1 MVHQD
6 SIRYMQHDAV
16 EGTRRDQL
24 TAQAAA
30 ASPGRGDDIEH
41 GVFHIIHRWASGE
54 PGFVDVD
61 VAGGARKTTT
71 ALPSHAGD
79 AVHLGRIHQ
88 VAVFVDIV
96 ADAFTIGQ
104 NPVHFRHGV
113 LSFKVEKQ
121 GGLIQPIT
129 KNGL

>member
-1 MVHQD
+1 M
-6 SIRYMQHDAV
+6 
-16 EGTRRDQL
+16 
-24 TAQAAA
+24 
-30 ASPGRGDDIEH
+30 
-41 GVFHIIHRWASGE
+41 ASGARQATAA
-54 PGFVDVD
+54 FAID
-61 VAGGARKTTT
+61 AGN
-71 ALPSHAGD
+71 